1 MDYALEPMNFT
12 AALDYISQK
21 RGVGASLNTE
31 GWSHVPVAIRTR
43 STFSATLEPA
53 RVAQTMQDYFHEF
66 LAGKKAINDNGE
78 EYYVRQG
85 RVEFVSQMRQI
96 MLKEGLGELLPD
108 GTINPEINENN
119 IRDLRS
125 VSRLQLIWDTNIEA
139 AKGYGQFKEG
149 QDHVILDV
157 YPCQRFVRV
166 LSVVTPRPYHE
177 SALDT
182 VKRKDNL
189 AFWTS
194 LNRDFGVPWS
204 PWGFRSG
211 CDVEDVDRDEAEELG
226 IIKKNEKV
234 RPIEKEFNDQLEASV
249 KGLDEQKKT
258 WLKQVLGN
266 QVKLDDEKAV
276 FVEKPK
282 AQPVKRTPKTQ
293 AQRTEQIERIAE
305 KVESRREANLKKMK
319 GTFFLSE
326 QDQIEYNHKL
336 QKRIYRDNMR
346 YLGTQG
352 MIIPREKR
360 GTITT
365 RMLSFKGNSFYV
377 PTRNLKLSPT
387 VEEGLELV
395 NALVAKHKLPKDLGV
410 SISQDVKTRA
420 FHFRGNIRV
429 KKSDSAAI
437 VAHEIAHA
445 IEFNHEDILK
455 KSARFLHRRGGAERK
470 VSLLKLNPYSSYR
483 RDEYVLKDE
492 FAQRGGSHYVGK
504 LYMREY
510 SHGMKIDDF
519 VNSTRSTEILAMGIQ
534 RMIESPVEFKRND
547 PDYFNFVKSQIK

>member
-12 AALDYISQK
+12 AALNYISQK

-85 RVEFVSQMRQI
+85 RAEFVSQMRQI

-139 AKGYGQFKEG
+139 AKGYGQSKEG

-226 IIKKNEKV
+226 IIKKNE
-234 RPIEKEFNDQLEASV
+234 
-249 KGLDEQKKT
+249 
-258 WLKQVLGN
+258 
-266 QVKLDDEKAV
+266 
-276 FVEKPK
+276 
-282 AQPVKRTPKTQ
+282 
-293 AQRTEQIERIAE
+293 
-305 KVESRREANLKKMK
+305 
-319 GTFFLSE
+319 
-326 QDQIEYNHKL
+326 
-336 QKRIYRDNMR
+336 
-346 YLGTQG
+346 
-352 MIIPREKR
+352 
-360 GTITT
+360 
-365 RMLSFKGNSFYV
+365 
-377 PTRNLKLSPT
+377 
-387 VEEGLELV
+387 
-395 NALVAKHKLPKDLGV
+395 
-410 SISQDVKTRA
+410 
-420 FHFRGNIRV
+420 
-429 KKSDSAAI
+429 
-437 VAHEIAHA
+437 
-445 IEFNHEDILK
+445 
-455 KSARFLHRRGGAERK
+455 
-470 VSLLKLNPYSSYR
+470 
-483 RDEYVLKDE
+483 
-492 FAQRGGSHYVGK
+492 
-504 LYMREY
+504 
-510 SHGMKIDDF
+510 
-519 VNSTRSTEILAMGIQ
+519 
-534 RMIESPVEFKRND
+534 
-547 PDYFNFVKSQIK
+547 